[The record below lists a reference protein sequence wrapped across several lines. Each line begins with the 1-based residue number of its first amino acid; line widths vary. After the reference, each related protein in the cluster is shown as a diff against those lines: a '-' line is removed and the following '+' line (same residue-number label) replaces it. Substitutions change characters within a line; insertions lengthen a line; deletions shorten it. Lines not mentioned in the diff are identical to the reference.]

1 MKTTN
6 IPDYILESLI
16 RHCQVII
23 TKGSAIN
30 GDTKLRNAVRLLP
43 MDIRRLENV
52 KKKENNNDSI

>member
-52 KKKENNNDSI
+52 KKRK